1 MIVRLL
7 CGFGRFVWGVAKVCI
22 VLTML
27 AGFLLAVYFLRPVPV
42 PAPQA
47 GSILELT
54 LTGRIADTRPVAGGL
69 AGMIRE
75 ADPVTLLGDVT
86 DAVRYAKK
94 DPRIAG
100 ILLRVDDL
108 EGIGGASARVIGEA
122 LDEYRRETGK
132 HVWCY
137 GWNFTQAQYAVAAHA
152 DRLWLHPM
160 GRVDV
165 KGLSG
170 ETLYWGS
177 FLKHLGVEAEVYKAG
192 DFKSAPEVFERSEPT
207 KENLAA
213 QRSYLSDAWTTML
226 DAWKAGRG
234 WKDDAWKTYREA
246 QNALE
251 PMPEGEARHQR
262 RYGLVDE
269 TGDEAAFRAA
279 LRKAY
284 AKDGKEVALTN
295 LYDFLDS
302 SDPAE
307 GSGPGVAV
315 LYAEGEMVDDPRMGR
330 LVAEELVE
338 RIDFVKKDENVR
350 AVVLRINSPGGDA
363 MAAEKIRSALLELK
377 EKGKPVVVS
386 MGDAAASGGYWVS
399 TGAQKIVAD
408 PMTLTGSIGVFAV
421 FPKLVDLREALSVG
435 YGGYAT
441 EETLSD
447 GAPWRETSS
456 VRRHALK
463 SSVDFVYRTF
473 KSHVAEA
480 RNMALPDVERL
491 AAGRVW
497 TGRQALDLGLIDE
510 LGTLETAVTL
520 AKDAAKLSPEAA
532 VYHFDARAVRWWQ
545 PILSG
550 FPAAQA
556 LFSKWNEAEEMLE
569 SETGRVQALA
579 PLPST
584 L

>member
-1 MIVRLL
+1 M
-7 CGFGRFVWGVAKVCI
+7 
-22 VLTML
+22 
-27 AGFLLAVYFLRPVPV
+27 
-42 PAPQA
+42 
-47 GSILELT
+47 
-54 LTGRIADTRPVAGGL
+54 
-69 AGMIRE
+69 
-75 ADPVTLLGDVT
+75 TLLGDVT

-246 QNALE
+246 RNALE

-330 LVAEELVE
+330 LVADELVC
-338 RIDFVKKDENVR
+338 
-350 AVVLRINSPGGDA
+350 LLYTSPSPRD
-363 MAAEKIRSALLELK
+363 
-377 EKGKPVVVS
+377 
-386 MGDAAASGGYWVS
+386 
-399 TGAQKIVAD
+399 
-408 PMTLTGSIGVFAV
+408 
-421 FPKLVDLREALSVG
+421 
-435 YGGYAT
+435 
-441 EETLSD
+441 
-447 GAPWRETSS
+447 
-456 VRRHALK
+456 
-463 SSVDFVYRTF
+463 
-473 KSHVAEA
+473 
-480 RNMALPDVERL
+480 
-491 AAGRVW
+491 RV
-497 TGRQALDLGLIDE
+497 
-510 LGTLETAVTL
+510 
-520 AKDAAKLSPEAA
+520 
-532 VYHFDARAVRWWQ
+532 
-545 PILSG
+545 
-550 FPAAQA
+550 
-556 LFSKWNEAEEMLE
+556 
-569 SETGRVQALA
+569 
-579 PLPST
+579 
-584 L
+584 

>member
-1 MIVRLL
+1 MIARLL

-27 AGFLLAVYFLRPVPV
+27 AGFSLAVYFLRPVPV
-42 PAPQA
+42 PAPQE
-47 GSILELT
+47 GSLLELT
-54 LTGRIADTRPVAGGL
+54 LTGRVADTRPVAGGL

-86 DAVRYAKK
+86 DAVRYAQK
-94 DPRIAG
+94 DSRIAG
-100 ILLRVDDL
+100 ILLNVSDL
-108 EGIGGASARVIGEA
+108 ESIGGASARVIGEI
-122 LDEYRRETGK
+122 LDEYRRETGR

-160 GRVDV
+160 GRVDLR
-165 KGLSG
+165 GLSG
-170 ETLYWGS
+170 EALYWGS
-177 FLKHLGVEAEVYKAG
+177 FLKHFGIKAEVYKAG
-192 DFKSAPEVFERSEPT
+192 DFKSAPEVFERSSPT

-213 QRSYLSDAWTTML
+213 QRSYLSDAWSTML

-234 WKDDAWKTYREA
+234 WKDDAWETYAEA
-246 QNALE
+246 LSALE
-251 PMPEGEARHQR
+251 PMPEGEASHQR
-262 RYGLVDE
+262 RYGIVDE

-279 LRKAY
+279 LRTAY
-284 AKDGKEVALTN
+284 AKAGREVALTN
-295 LYDFLDS
+295 FYDYLDS
-302 SDPAE
+302 SDSGE
-307 GSGPGVAV
+307 GTGPGVAV
-315 LYAEGEMVDDPRMGR
+315 LYAEGEMVDDPRLGR
-330 LVAEELVE
+330 LVADELVE
-338 RIDFVKKDENVR
+338 RIDFVKENENVR

-386 MGDAAASGGYWVS
+386 MGDTAASGGYWVS
-399 TGAQKIVAD
+399 TGAEKIVAD

-441 EETLSD
+441 EAALSD
-447 GAPWRETSS
+447 GEPWRDTSA

-480 RNMALPDVERL
+480 RALPLPDVERL

-497 TGRQALDLGLIDE
+497 TGRQALDLGLVDE

-520 AKDAAKLSPEAA
+520 AKKVAKLPSQSA
-532 VYHFDARAVRWWQ
+532 VYHFDVRAVRWWQ

-550 FPAAQA
+550 FPAAQT
-556 LFSKWNEAEEMLE
+556 LFSKWNEAEEVFGREM
-569 SETGRVQALA
+569 GRVQAFT
-579 PLPST
+579 PLPSS

>member
-177 FLKHLGVEAEVYKAG
+177 FLKHL
-192 DFKSAPEVFERSEPT
+192 D
-207 KENLAA
+207 
-213 QRSYLSDAWTTML
+213 
-226 DAWKAGRG
+226 
-234 WKDDAWKTYREA
+234 
-246 QNALE
+246 
-251 PMPEGEARHQR
+251 
-262 RYGLVDE
+262 
-269 TGDEAAFRAA
+269 
-279 LRKAY
+279 
-284 AKDGKEVALTN
+284 
-295 LYDFLDS
+295 
-302 SDPAE
+302 
-307 GSGPGVAV
+307 
-315 LYAEGEMVDDPRMGR
+315 
-330 LVAEELVE
+330 
-338 RIDFVKKDENVR
+338 
-350 AVVLRINSPGGDA
+350 
-363 MAAEKIRSALLELK
+363 
-377 EKGKPVVVS
+377 
-386 MGDAAASGGYWVS
+386 
-399 TGAQKIVAD
+399 
-408 PMTLTGSIGVFAV
+408 
-421 FPKLVDLREALSVG
+421 
-435 YGGYAT
+435 
-441 EETLSD
+441 
-447 GAPWRETSS
+447 
-456 VRRHALK
+456 
-463 SSVDFVYRTF
+463 
-473 KSHVAEA
+473 
-480 RNMALPDVERL
+480 
-491 AAGRVW
+491 
-497 TGRQALDLGLIDE
+497 
-510 LGTLETAVTL
+510 
-520 AKDAAKLSPEAA
+520 
-532 VYHFDARAVRWWQ
+532 
-545 PILSG
+545 
-550 FPAAQA
+550 
-556 LFSKWNEAEEMLE
+556 
-569 SETGRVQALA
+569 
-579 PLPST
+579 
-584 L
+584 

>member
-1 MIVRLL
+1 MIARLL

-27 AGFLLAVYFLRPVPV
+27 AGFSLAVYFLRPVPV
-42 PAPQA
+42 PAPQE
-47 GSILELT
+47 GSLLELT
-54 LTGRIADTRPVAGGL
+54 LTGRVADTRPVAGGL

-86 DAVRYAKK
+86 DAVRYAQK
-94 DPRIAG
+94 DSRIAG
-100 ILLRVDDL
+100 ILLNVSDL
-108 EGIGGASARVIGEA
+108 ESIGGASARVIGEI
-122 LDEYRRETGK
+122 LDEYRRETGR

-160 GRVDV
+160 GRVDLR
-165 KGLSG
+165 GLSG
-170 ETLYWGS
+170 EALYWGS
-177 FLKHLGVEAEVYKAG
+177 FLKHFGIKAEVYKAG
-192 DFKSAPEVFERSEPT
+192 DFKSAPEVFERSSPT

-213 QRSYLSDAWTTML
+213 QRSYLSDAWSTML

-234 WKDDAWKTYREA
+234 WKDDAWKTYAEA
-246 QNALE
+246 LSALE
-251 PMPEGEARHQR
+251 PMPEGEASHQR
-262 RYGLVDE
+262 RYGIVDE

-279 LRKAY
+279 LRTAY
-284 AKDGKEVALTN
+284 AKAGREVALTN
-295 LYDFLDS
+295 FYDYLDS
-302 SDPAE
+302 SDGGE
-307 GSGPGVAV
+307 GTGPGVAV
-315 LYAEGEMVDDPRMGR
+315 LYAEGEMVDDPRLGR
-330 LVAEELVE
+330 LVADELVE
-338 RIDFVKKDENVR
+338 RIDFVKENENIR

-386 MGDAAASGGYWVS
+386 MGDTAASGGYWVS
-399 TGAQKIVAD
+399 TGAEKIVAD

-441 EETLSD
+441 EAALSD
-447 GAPWRETSS
+447 GEPWRDTSA

-480 RNMALPDVERL
+480 RALPLPDVERL

-497 TGRQALDLGLIDE
+497 TGRQALDLGLVDE

-520 AKDAAKLSPEAA
+520 AKKVAKLPSQSA
-532 VYHFDARAVRWWQ
+532 VYHFDVRAVRWWQ

-550 FPAAQA
+550 FPAAQT
-556 LFSKWNEAEEMLE
+556 LFSKWNEVEEVFGR
-569 SETGRVQALA
+569 ETGRVQAFT
-579 PLPST
+579 PLPSS

>member
-330 LVAEELVE
+330 LLGVDGRAEDRGRSDDADGVDRRIRRLPEARRSARGPVGGLRRVCDRRDAFRRRSLAGDLKRAAPRPQVVGGLRLPHLQVACRRGAEHGSS
-338 RIDFVKKDENVR
+338 RR
-350 AVVLRINSPGGDA
+350 RTPGGGTRLDGTAGARSRARRRTRHARDRSDA
-363 MAAEKIRSALLELK
+363 REGCGEAFARGGRLSLRRPGRALVAADPFGLPRRAGSLLE
-377 EKGKPVVVS
+377 
-386 MGDAAASGGYWVS
+386 
-399 TGAQKIVAD
+399 
-408 PMTLTGSIGVFAV
+408 
-421 FPKLVDLREALSVG
+421 
-435 YGGYAT
+435 
-441 EETLSD
+441 
-447 GAPWRETSS
+447 
-456 VRRHALK
+456 
-463 SSVDFVYRTF
+463 
-473 KSHVAEA
+473 
-480 RNMALPDVERL
+480 VE
-491 AAGRVW
+491 
-497 TGRQALDLGLIDE
+497 
-510 LGTLETAVTL
+510 
-520 AKDAAKLSPEAA
+520 
-532 VYHFDARAVRWWQ
+532 
-545 PILSG
+545 
-550 FPAAQA
+550 
-556 LFSKWNEAEEMLE
+556 
-569 SETGRVQALA
+569 
-579 PLPST
+579 
-584 L
+584 